1 MNPGDNGRNDSL
13 IFDKFSFCTFKKNM
27 YINIHLK
34 LLKPIPFRCVP
45 AILEM
50 KL

>member
-1 MNPGDNGRNDSL
+1 MNPGDHGRNDSL
-13 IFDKFSFCTFKKNM
+13 IFDKFSFCIYVFL